1 MAQDLTFQTTVSG
14 HTSNGVELRGI
25 PLEELITEAD
35 FVSTV
40 FLSLTGNKPTA
51 PQKKLFN
58 AILVASIDHG
68 IQPASGFVP
77 RVVAAS
83 GNDILTAMAST
94 LLALGPYH
102 GGALTPAMEVFAQIS
117 TNGGSDVEVAALAL
131 IKEYRNSKRRVP
143 GFGHPQYTHQ
153 DPRTQQLFAL
163 AREAG
168 LEQRFIDI
176 ALTVETVL
184 EQELGRKLVLNI
196 DGAIAALFLTFGFEP
211 RVGNALFGL
220 ARVAGSIAHIAEE
233 QGSGNWVRR
242 LSNEA
247 VTYTRSDAAK

>member
-94 LLALGPYH
+94 LLA
-102 GGALTPAMEVFAQIS
+102 
-117 TNGGSDVEVAALAL
+117 
-131 IKEYRNSKRRVP
+131 
-143 GFGHPQYTHQ
+143 
-153 DPRTQQLFAL
+153 
-163 AREAG
+163 
-168 LEQRFIDI
+168 
-176 ALTVETVL
+176 
-184 EQELGRKLVLNI
+184 
-196 DGAIAALFLTFGFEP
+196 
-211 RVGNALFGL
+211 
-220 ARVAGSIAHIAEE
+220 
-233 QGSGNWVRR
+233 
-242 LSNEA
+242 
-247 VTYTRSDAAK
+247 